1 MELILASG
9 SPRRKEI
16 LENMGYTFTVKTFG
30 CSEELPAGT
39 KPEDAAGILAKRKAL
54 AAFDKLRESGKTDF
68 TVVGSD
74 TVVAANGEILGK
86 PENKSDAV
94 CMLLKLSGKTHSVY
108 TGVCVKS
115 ENFEEVFVNETKV
128 EFYPLTQEMC
138 LRYVE
143 TGEPMDKAGAYGI
156 QGLGSVL
163 VKKIDGDFFS
173 VMGLPAAQTARALK
187 RAGIF
192 SRKGIVRSFLM
203 GMICD

>member
-16 LENMGYTFTVKTFG
+16 LENMGYSFTVKTFG
-30 CSEELPAGT
+30 CSEELPAET

-54 AAFDKLRESGKTDF
+54 AAFDKLKESGNTDF
-68 TVVGSD
+68 TVIGSD
-74 TVVAANGEILGK
+74 TVVASDGEILGK
-86 PENKSDAV
+86 PKNKNDAL

-108 TGVCVKS
+108 TGVCVKN

-128 EFYPLTQEMC
+128 EFYPLSEEMC
-138 LRYVE
+138 RRYIE

-163 VKKIDGDFFS
+163 VKSIDGDFFS
-173 VMGLPAAQTARALK
+173 VMGLPAAQTARVLNK
-187 RAGIF
+187 AGIF
-192 SRKGIVRSFLM
+192 SEKGIL
-203 GMICD
+203 

>member
-16 LENMGYTFTVKTFG
+16 LENMGYSFTVKTFG
-30 CSEELPAGT
+30 CSEELPSET

-54 AAFDKLRESGKTDF
+54 AAFSKLRESGKTGF
-68 TVVGSD
+68 TVMGSD
-74 TVVAANGEILGK
+74 TVVALDGEILGK
-86 PENKSDAV
+86 PKNKTDAL

-108 TGVCVKS
+108 TGVCVKN

-138 LRYVE
+138 RRYVE

-156 QGLGSVL
+156 QSLGSVL
-163 VKKIDGDFFS
+163 VKKINGDFFS
-173 VMGLPAAQTARALK
+173 VMGLPAAQTARVLK
-187 RAGIF
+187 NAGIF
-192 SRKGIVRSFLM
+192 SEKGI
-203 GMICD
+203 I

>member
-16 LENMGYTFTVKTFG
+16 LENMGFSFTVKTFG
-30 CSEELPAGT
+30 CGEELEEGT
-39 KPEDAAGILAKRKAL
+39 AAQDAAGILAKRKAL
-54 AAFDKLRESGKTDF
+54 AAFEKLSESGKEDF
-68 TVVGSD
+68 AVVGSD
-74 TVVAANGEILGK
+74 TVVAIDGEILGK
-86 PENKSDAV
+86 PKNKRDAV

-115 ENFEEVFVNETKV
+115 SGYEEVFVNETKV
-128 EFYPLTQEMC
+128 EFYPLTEDMC
-138 LRYVE
+138 VRYVE

-156 QGLGSVL
+156 QGLGSAF

-187 RAGIF
+187 RAGVVSKEDI
-192 SRKGIVRSFLM
+192 I
-203 GMICD
+203 